1 MDSRRRPVRALAEA
15 ARAGALAAIGLAAS
29 VAVGATG
36 TGQAAGAAMLD
47 RASPPATSPAAMSA
61 AGMSPAATSLGRSAL
76 AGTHPAW
83 AVPSRLVASP
93 DAGSAISARL
103 YLAGRDPAGLAAYA
117 AAVSDPRSRSYRKFL
132 TAGQERARYGP
143 TGAQVTAVT
152 RWLQAAGLRVT
163 GTAEQYVAFTGPVRA
178 ADRAFAVRLASF
190 REPGGVVAMAPEQ
203 DASVPGSLRPAVL
216 TVLGLD
222 TASVV
227 MKPAQ
232 SPPPAFY
239 RAPPCSQY
247 YGQRVATSEPEAYG
261 RHVPWGVCGYTPRQ
275 LRGAYGVDAGI
286 DNGSGVTVAIVDAY
300 VSPYM
305 PRDADTWA
313 SRLGEPEL
321 GGSQYR
327 QAPQR
332 SYDDEAACDTAG
344 WYQEQTLDVEA
355 VHSMAPDADIEYVP
369 ASDCTFEPL
378 LDALTWVV
386 DNHAADIVSASWTGG
401 EQGLTTSDTSVFD
414 QVFEQGATEG
424 IGFDFASGDCGYND
438 PGTGCGRQD
447 MSTEYQANFPSSSVW
462 VTAVG
467 GTSLAIGKN
476 ANYEWEVG
484 WGSMVVP
491 LRNKRWTP
499 APPGRYPASYVYG
512 SGGGTSR
519 LYEQPSYQAGVVPRS
534 LATRLPNGTTSK
546 SAMREVPD
554 VAMDADPSTGFL
566 VGETV
571 RLRTGKNGF
580 MLSRIGGTSLAAPL
594 FAGLEA
600 DAAQATDTHEI
611 GFINPTLYLM
621 AGTNAFHDITG
632 SPLGRGARMALARN
646 EWATTAKGTG
656 KIITELFTLGAD
668 GLGKAALAAA
678 GGYSDVTGLGSPA
691 PRFIT
696 ELATGR
702 N

>member
-1 MDSRRRPVRALAEA
+1 M
-15 ARAGALAAIGLAAS
+15 G
-29 VAVGATG
+29 VGA
-36 TGQAAGAAMLD
+36 
-47 RASPPATSPAAMSA
+47 SPAGRDP
-61 AGMSPAATSLGRSAL
+61 AGTTEGRSAL
-76 AGTHPAW
+76 PGTHPAW
-83 AVPSRLVASP
+83 AVPSRLVAAP
-93 DAGSAISARL
+93 DASSVISARL
-103 YLAGRDPAGLAAYA
+103 YLAGRDPAGLAGYA
-117 AAVSDPRSRSYRKFL
+117 AAVSDPRGRSYRKFL
-132 TAGQERARYGP
+132 TVSQERARYGP
-143 TGAQVTAVT
+143 TGAQVAAVT

-163 GTAEQYVAFTGPVRA
+163 STTQQYVAFTGQVQA

-190 REPGGVVAMAPEQ
+190 REPGGAVAMAPEQ
-203 DASVPGSLRPAVL
+203 NASAPESVRPAVL

-227 MKPAQ
+227 MKPALPA
-232 SPPPAFY
+232 PPPAFY
-239 RAPPCSQY
+239 RADPCSRY
-247 YGQRVATSEPEAYG
+247 YGQRVAESEPKAYG

-275 LRGAYGVDAGI
+275 LRSAYGIDERV

-305 PRDADTWA
+305 PRDVNTWA
-313 SRLGEPEL
+313 TRLGEPKL
-321 GGSQYR
+321 GAGQYH
-327 QAPQR
+327 QVLQR
-332 SYDDEAACDTAG
+332 SYDDQAACGASG
-344 WYQEQTLDVEA
+344 WYEEQTLDAEGVL
-355 VHSMAPDADIEYVP
+355 SMAPDADIEYVS
-369 ASDCTFEPL
+369 ASDCTLEPL
-378 LDALTWVV
+378 LDALTWIV
-386 DNHAADIVSASWTGG
+386 DHHAADIVSASWTGG

-438 PGTGCGRQD
+438 PSTLCGRQD

-476 ANYEWEVG
+476 GNYEWEAG

-491 LRNKRWTP
+491 LRHRHWSP
-499 APPGRYPASYVYG
+499 APPGRFPADYVYG

-519 LYEQPSYQAGVVPRS
+519 LFEQPSYQAGVVPKA
-534 LATRLPNGTTSK
+534 LATRLPTGKISK

-566 VGETV
+566 IGETV

-580 MLSRIGGTSLAAPL
+580 LLSRIGGTSLATPL

-600 DAAQATDTHEI
+600 DATQATEAHEI

-632 SPLGRGARMALARN
+632 SPLGRGVRVALARN
-646 EWATTAKGTG
+646 EWADTAKGAG
-656 KIITELFTLGAD
+656 KIITELFTLGTD
-668 GLGKAALAAA
+668 GIGNGVLAA
-678 GGYSDVTGLGSPA
+678 GKGYSDVTGLGSPA
-691 PRFIT
+691 PPFISDLT
-696 ELATGR
+696 AGHH
-702 N
+702 